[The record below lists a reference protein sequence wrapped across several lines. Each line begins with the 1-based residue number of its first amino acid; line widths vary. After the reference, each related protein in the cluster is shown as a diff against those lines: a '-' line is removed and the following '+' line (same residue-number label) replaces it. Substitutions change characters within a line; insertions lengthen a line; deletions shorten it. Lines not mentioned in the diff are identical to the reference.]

1 MTAKIKVLIVDDS
14 SIVRRTFSEQLS
26 RHRGITV
33 VGTAPDPYI
42 ARDKIIKLSPDV
54 MTLDIEMPRMDGCQF
69 AQWLRSRSDGKQ
81 LPLVALSS
89 LNASSNENR
98 ALASGFDRYLT
109 KFNSQELLAAVGDLC
124 LHNKLETGVAV

>member
-1 MTAKIKVLIVDDS
+1 MFFRQLVTTSLETEGYHVTRVESAAAAIDLIEHGERFDA
-14 SIVRRTFSEQLS
+14 IV
-26 RHRGITV
+26 
-33 VGTAPDPYI
+33 A
-42 ARDKIIKLSPDV
+42 
-54 MTLDIEMPRMDGCQF
+54 DIEMPRMDGCQF
-69 AQWLRSRSDGKQ
+69 ARWLRSRCDGKQ

-89 LNASSNENR
+89 LNASSNEKR